1 MPQKEI
7 IEKKEEV
14 NKKTRGGRLI
24 WAGAVLVLVK
34 VFLTMGLP
42 IYVIGDSAYDDNL
55 FIRLA
60 MNFSNGQWLGAF
72 DKKTLLK
79 RPMFAIYL
87 AFIHKLNLSFR
98 LSVILFYLAS
108 VLLLLLALR
117 RVLKKKEAKFTVFA
131 ALLYSPIMIHSM
143 YIQRVYRMAVMPAAI
158 TVVVAT
164 LLGLYFAIRA
174 KEAAW
179 YETLGW
185 SLGAGFSFFFFWN
198 MREDSIWLLP
208 FFACA
213 LLVAFL
219 YVLADMFSD
228 KGKQGGWKAFFGRKH
243 LFRIACLIL
252 PIVLALW
259 GNHWVKW
266 QNYRYYG
273 VYTDSEMNDSEFGKL
288 MSTMYAVESE
298 DEYEFVNLT
307 HATLDKIVA
316 QSPSLQS
323 MQKQID
329 GMYHSGWTMENG
341 EIAGGYITYA
351 LRDALDKAGHYRN
364 AVEKEAFCKQVREE
378 IKAAM
383 DDGRLPTKEGLYSVS
398 YLLGKKGANPDVLIP
413 KFFESLKWVVTYE
426 RMEAG
431 VFTSSG
437 KAKTIRNFEIM
448 TNDLAIYP
456 PEETFDV
463 EGFGFSKTDGEKM
476 RFVLEYE
483 DGSVKEFASTVS
495 SNDVFEH
502 YINMG
507 IIYDNARE
515 CRFKEA
521 LDFKYD
527 KAMTLHIYL
536 DDEEVETFDLWQ
548 LTPISEEN
556 DRYAFCFDKVGITS
570 TPDALS
576 EEGGMI
582 ALIDT
587 VLLKVIRILAIP
599 LLLLVL
605 AAYVRLTWCG
615 FLSRRDKKE
624 KAFLRELW
632 LIITG
637 VFLSFILVT
646 GGVTYRYAEAVN
658 SNGRDF
664 YLCSAYLMYQIFAAL
679 VIWVNYEYLP
689 IALRRKTKEADG
701 KEGKETE

>member
-7 IEKKEEV
+7 VDKKEEV
-14 NKKTRGGRLI
+14 NKNTKGGRLI
-24 WAGAVLVLVK
+24 EVGAVLVLVK

-60 MNFSNGQWLGAF
+60 MNLSNGQWLGEF

-117 RVLKKKEAKFTVFA
+117 QVLNKRKAKFVVFA
-131 ALLYSPIMIHSM
+131 ALLYSPIMLHSM
-143 YIQRVYRMAVMPAAI
+143 FVQRVYRMAVMPAAI
-158 TVVVAT
+158 TLVVAT
-164 LLGLYFAIRA
+164 LLGLYFAIRG
-174 KEAAW
+174 KETVW
-179 YETLGW
+179 YELLGW
-185 SLGAGFSFFFFWN
+185 SLGSGFSFFFFWN

-213 LLVAFL
+213 LLVALF
-219 YVLADMFSD
+219 YVVADMCRE
-228 KGKQGGWKAFFGRKH
+228 KKNGTWKAFFAKKH
-243 LFRIACLIL
+243 LFRVCCLIL
-252 PIVLALW
+252 PVVLALL

-307 HATLDKIVA
+307 HATMDKIVA

-329 GMYHSGWTMENG
+329 GMYNSGWTMENG

-351 LRDALDKAGHYRN
+351 LRDALDKAGHYQN
-364 AVEKEAFCKQVREE
+364 AVEKEAFCRQVKEE

-383 DDGRLPTKEGLYSVS
+383 EDGRLPTKEGLYSVS

-413 KFFESLKWVVTYE
+413 KFLESLKWVVTWE

-437 KAKTIRNFEIM
+437 KAKTVRNFEIM

-463 EGFGFSKTDGEKM
+463 AGFGFSKVDGEKM

-483 DGSVKEFASTVS
+483 DGSVKEFASNIS

-502 YINMG
+502 YINQG
-507 IIYDNARE
+507 IIYENARE

-527 KAMTLHIYL
+527 KAMTLHIYINE
-536 DDEEVETFDLWQ
+536 EEVDSFDLWQ
-548 LTPISEEN
+548 LTPVSKEN
-556 DRYAFCFDKVGITS
+556 DRYAFCFDKAGITS
-570 TPDALS
+570 MPDALS
-576 EEGGMI
+576 GEGGMT

-587 VLLKVIRILAIP
+587 ALLKVIRVLAIP
-599 LLLLVL
+599 LFVLVMV
-605 AAYVRLTWCG
+605 AYVRLTLCG
-615 FLSRRDKKE
+615 FFSKRDKKE

-646 GGVTYRYAEAVN
+646 GGVTYRYAEAIN

-664 YLCSAYLMYQIFAAL
+664 YLCSSYLMYQLFGVL
-679 VIWVNYEYLP
+679 TLWVNYEYLP
-689 IALRRKTKEADG
+689 VKVRKITKKLTDER
-701 KEGKETE
+701 